1 MCVCLLVNHN
11 DVTWLGIKVG
21 QVLLEYANTSPGQ
34 VASHSKDPLWF
45 PNTCCLMAQ
54 PSGHSQSQWL
64 RSCSLRQHFRQ
75 IGLWDGSRWWR
86 YRWREGWLPHH
97 KQASS
102 MSSFW
107 FLICFE
113 SCEAFWCWIITNCF
127 IYNLYI
133 AGKGNRKHCVG
144 DNGGG
149 FFGWFVG

>member
-86 YRWREGWLPHH
+86 YRWEKAGCRIIN
-97 KQASS
+97 KQAVCH
-102 MSSFW
+102 
-107 FLICFE
+107 L
-113 SCEAFWCWIITNCF
+113 
-127 IYNLYI
+127 
-133 AGKGNRKHCVG
+133 
-144 DNGGG
+144 
-149 FFGWFVG
+149 FGSWFVLSHVKPFGVGSSQIVSFIACI